1 MVTLGAEILVILD
14 LVVEFAK
21 VVEESLVFV
30 L

>member
-1 MVTLGAEILVILD
+1 MVTLGTEILVFLD